1 MSVSKIVFC
10 PECKKPVEAKDYL
23 NNSAVVAF
31 LDSVLPNIGCSCGYN
46 GLPLELP
53 FKDYKKLVKKS

>member
-1 MSVSKIVFC
+1 MSIAKITFC

-31 LDSVLPNIGCSCGYN
+31 LDSVLPTIDCSCGYR

-53 FKDYKKLVKKS
+53 LKDYKKLVKKL